1 MSIGEDEIG
10 RRIAQ
15 RLDTGLPDIDQ
26 RTLARLRSARESALE
41 RLEPQTQPAW
51 VLARSSADSNYT
63 RSSSDSGH
71 PFTLRRLV
79 SIAALIAAI
88 TGMVYWQ
95 QLQHEDPL
103 DIDAKLLSGD
113 LPIDAYLDKGLDAW
127 LNR

>member
-10 RRIAQ
+10 RRIAR

-26 RTLARLRSARESALE
+26 RTLARLRASRESALE
-41 RLEPQTQPAW
+41 RLEVQTQSAW
-51 VLARSSADSNYT
+51 VLAGANNASFPSDRS
-63 RSSSDSGH
+63 H
-71 PFTLRRLV
+71 PFTLTRLV

>member
-41 RLEPQTQPAW
+41 RLDMQTQPAW
-51 VLARSSADSNYT
+51 VLAGTHSATSPADRGN
-63 RSSSDSGH
+63 
-71 PFTLRRLV
+71 PFTLTRLV

>member
-1 MSIGEDEIG
+1 MTTRDDDVA
-10 RRIAQ
+10 RRCA
-15 RLDTGLPDIDQ
+15 RHLDRGLPGLDPH
-26 RTLARLRSARESALE
+26 TLARLRSARESALE
-41 RLEPQTQPAW
+41 RLELQTEPTWAIAGS
-51 VLARSSADSNYT
+51 VGGTAPLRDEGN
-63 RSSSDSGH
+63 

-79 SIAALIAAI
+79 SIAALLAAI
-88 TGMVYWQ
+88 GGMVYWQ

>member
-10 RRIAQ
+10 RRIAR

-41 RLEPQTQPAW
+41 RLDTQTQPAW
-51 VLARSSADSNYT
+51 VLAGSGNTSPP
-63 RSSSDSGH
+63 SDSDR
-71 PFTLRRLV
+71 PFTLTRLV

>member
-1 MSIGEDEIG
+1 MSSGENDIG

-15 RLDTGLPDIDQ
+15 HLDAGLPDIDR

-41 RLEPQTQPAW
+41 RLDMQTQPAW
-51 VLARSSADSNYT
+51 ALAGANTASHPAD
-63 RSSSDSGH
+63 RGH
-71 PFTLRRLV
+71 PFTLTRLV

>member
-1 MSIGEDEIG
+1 MSTGEDDFA

-15 RLDTGLPDIDQ
+15 HLDRGLTHIDQ
-26 RTLARLRSARESALE
+26 PTLAHLSSARESVLE
-41 RLEPQTQPAW
+41 RLASRTQPAW
-51 VLARSSADSNYT
+51 AIAGNRNPTATIDRGSPL
-63 RSSSDSGH
+63 
-71 PFTLRRLV
+71 PLRRLV

-88 TGMVYWQ
+88 SGMVYWQ
-95 QLQHEDPL
+95 QLHHEDPL

>member
-1 MSIGEDEIG
+1 MSTSEDDFA

-15 RLDTGLPDIDQ
+15 HLDRGLPHIDQ
-26 RTLARLRSARESALE
+26 STVAQLSSARESALE
-41 RLEPQTQPAW
+41 RLVPHTQPAW
-51 VLARSSADSNYT
+51 AIAGNRHATARGDEGNPY
-63 RSSSDSGH
+63 
-71 PFTLRRLV
+71 TLRRLV
-79 SIAALIAAI
+79 SITALIAAI
-88 TGMVYWQ
+88 VGMVYWQ